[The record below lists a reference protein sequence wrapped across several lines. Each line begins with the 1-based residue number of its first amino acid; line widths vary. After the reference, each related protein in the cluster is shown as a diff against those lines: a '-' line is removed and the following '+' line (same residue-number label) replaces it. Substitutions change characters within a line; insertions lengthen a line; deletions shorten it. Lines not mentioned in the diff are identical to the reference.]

1 MQSTVMPDKDNGEA
15 RGTSGALVTVP
26 IVVCLW
32 VGIMVAPN
40 WLLGTNELPELA
52 NTLFGVAAAAAGVA
66 SITLWLAL
74 RELATIDRKLL
85 GFPLI
90 VANIVGAMIAA
101 FFRWAYIGINC

>member
-1 MQSTVMPDKDNGEA
+1 MQSKPMPANEGGVA
-15 RGTSGALVTVP
+15 RQSSGALVTTP

-40 WLLGTNELPELA
+40 WLLGTNELPEQA

-74 RELATIDRKLL
+74 RERATIDRKLL